1 MGRLDCLN
9 CLGVEPSFTLI
20 DPRVLNL
27 IKPLSITSNTLMLHY
42 DSLVLERDVENVP
55 SQTLISGTKI
65 LFAFF
70 LAFNA
75 SISFAKTSALFFYS
89 RAFTT
94 LDPKFRWALWT
105 THGIVLAWFIALMIS
120 SVFFCTPVHKY
131 WELLAPGHCQ
141 SRFVMNLG
149 SAVASSI
156 IDAII
161 LVLPVPVVWR
171 LQIELGQKF
180 LVFFA
185 LLCGYGY
192 SMDPISVYL

>member
-1 MGRLDCLN
+1 M
-9 CLGVEPSFTLI
+9 EPSFDHD
-20 DPRVLNL
+20 DPRLMSL
-27 IKPLSITSNTLMLHY
+27 IKPLSISSNASMLY
-42 DSLVLERDVENVP
+42 YNRLVLERDIAIDP
-55 SQTLISGTKI
+55 SQTSISGTKI

-70 LAFNA
+70 LAFDA

-105 THGIVLAWFIALMIS
+105 THGIVFAWFIALMIS

-131 WELLAPGHCQ
+131 WEPLAPGHCQ
-141 SRFVMNLG
+141 SRFVMNVS

-171 LQIELGQKF
+171 LQIALSQKI

-192 SMDPISVYL
+192 SMKSISVYL